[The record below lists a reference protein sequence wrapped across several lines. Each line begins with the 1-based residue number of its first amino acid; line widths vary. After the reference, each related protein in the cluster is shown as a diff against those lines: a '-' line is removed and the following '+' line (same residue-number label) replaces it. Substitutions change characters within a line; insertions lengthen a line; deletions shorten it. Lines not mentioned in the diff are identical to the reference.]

1 MKEKNHF
8 REITNIGVSDVA
20 GTAIPAFFWFYMA
33 SVMDPK
39 QYGEIFFYIG
49 IGTIAASA
57 VLIGTQN
64 SVIVYLGKKIP
75 LQSTLYVFSLAGAII
90 ASIVL
95 IFIFYRID
103 IILVFIGFVIHTLAI
118 GNLIGRKKFSHY
130 LKYNLLQKI
139 LLLSLGII
147 FYHIFG
153 VEGILYALAFSYS
166 FFIIQV
172 LKGISIEP
180 INFSLFKNHVGFI
193 TNNYAFTIIQISKTQ
208 IDKLIIPGILG
219 FTILGNYALALQ
231 IVSVI
236 LILPNIIFKFILP
249 YDASGQTNKK
259 LKFLTILI
267 SIFLSITGIVLSPIL
282 VPIIFPDYSDS
293 IIAIQIMSATAVPSS
308 IMLIFTSK
316 FLGMEKSRYVLIS
329 KLISTIIIIIGM
341 VVLGQAFGIIGIAI
355 SFLVANSADAI
366 FLSLSNK
373 FMKQE

>member
-20 GTAIPAFFWFYMA
+20 GTAISAFFWFYMA

-103 IILVFIGFVIHTLAI
+103 IILVFVGFVIHTLAI

>member
-1 MKEKNHF
+1 MTENNLKGL
-8 REITNIGVSDVA
+8 TNIGLSDVA
-20 GTAIPAFFWFYMA
+20 GTAISAVFWFYMA

-64 SVIVYLGKKIP
+64 SIIVYLGKKIP
-75 LQSTLYVFSLAGAII
+75 LQSTLYVLSLSGAVI
-90 ASIVL
+90 ASIIL
-95 IFIFYRID
+95 IFIFYRVD

-139 LLLSLGII
+139 LLLALGIS

-153 VEGILYALAFSYS
+153 VEGILYALAISYS
-166 FFIIQV
+166 FFVIQV
-172 LKGISIEP
+172 FRGISIESV
-180 INFSLFKNHVGFI
+180 NFSLFRNHIGFI

-231 IVSVI
+231 IISVI
-236 LILPNIIFKFILP
+236 LIIPNIVFKFILP
-249 YDASGQTNKK
+249 YDASGESNKK
-259 LKFLTILI
+259 IKFLTII
-267 SIFLSITGIVLSPIL
+267 IYICLSVTGIVLSPIL
-282 VPIIFPDYSDS
+282 VPIIFPDYNDS

-316 FLGMEKSRYVLIS
+316 FLGMEKSRYILIS
-329 KLISTIIIIIGM
+329 KLISTATIIIGM
-341 VVLGQAFGIIGIAI
+341 IMLGQAFGIIGVAIA
-355 SFLVANSADAI
+355 FLVANCIDAI
-366 FLSLSNK
+366 FLSVSNK
-373 FMKQE
+373 FMKKE

>member
-20 GTAIPAFFWFYMA
+20 GTAISAFFWFYMA

-139 LLLSLGII
+139 LLLALGIS
-147 FYHIFG
+147 FY
-153 VEGILYALAFSYS
+153 
-166 FFIIQV
+166 Q
-172 LKGISIEP
+172 
-180 INFSLFKNHVGFI
+180 
-193 TNNYAFTIIQISKTQ
+193 Q
-208 IDKLIIPGILG
+208 
-219 FTILGNYALALQ
+219 
-231 IVSVI
+231 
-236 LILPNIIFKFILP
+236 
-249 YDASGQTNKK
+249 
-259 LKFLTILI
+259 
-267 SIFLSITGIVLSPIL
+267 
-282 VPIIFPDYSDS
+282 
-293 IIAIQIMSATAVPSS
+293 
-308 IMLIFTSK
+308 
-316 FLGMEKSRYVLIS
+316 
-329 KLISTIIIIIGM
+329 
-341 VVLGQAFGIIGIAI
+341 
-355 SFLVANSADAI
+355 
-366 FLSLSNK
+366 
-373 FMKQE
+373 